1 MSSCDEAKIISSEC
15 LLKRTISKI
24 RKKPET
30 ITKANSLLA
39 KSSKD
44 YVLKRYRH
52 RSSSAKS
59 ASSRSKHKPQ
69 IIINDKEFL
78 KKVNL
83 SPTRISSTQN
93 TATSRSSPQ
102 STPTGVVITEG
113 SGKKHHHSKSAA
125 LSPKSNTETITKP
138 SSSTKTSTTTA
149 IPLGRHNTIT
159 TSDNIELAVA
169 KDRLKKKVYINPVL
183 FNFILF

>member
-1 MSSCDEAKIISSEC
+1 M
-15 LLKRTISKI
+15 
-24 RKKPET
+24 
-30 ITKANSLLA
+30 
-39 KSSKD
+39 
-44 YVLKRYRH
+44 
-52 RSSSAKS
+52 
-59 ASSRSKHKPQ
+59 
-69 IIINDKEFL
+69 
-78 KKVNL
+78 
-83 SPTRISSTQN
+83 
-93 TATSRSSPQ
+93 
-102 STPTGVVITEG
+102 ITEG

-125 LSPKSNTETITKP
+125 FSPKSNTETITKP